1 MERLTAELGRVLRR
15 ARVRRGLTLRQ
26 MEAASGGRFK
36 PSSIAGYERGERSI
50 SVERFCRLASFYGV
64 DPGRLLTEALEAT
77 ARPESGVLIDL
88 TRLVVVLSDLGE
100 DERRV
105 LERYLEDRGVSRE
118 EPSATVRLELE
129 DLESLAAQAGR
140 TPQQL
145 LQDLGGAIRS

>member
-50 SVERFCRLASFYGV
+50 SVERFCRLASFYGE

-77 ARPESGVLIDL
+77 ARPDSGVLIDL